1 MPVRA
6 IKNSNGDWVVTDG
19 DKTYGNH
26 GKDEKKAHRQASR
39 RRGKYETR
47 FHLVIPH
54 FGLFHRKPFLL
65 CGLEDRGRKANG

>member
-26 GKDEKKAHRQASR
+26 GKDEKKAHRQARAINMSLKKK
-39 RRGKYETR
+39 GK
-47 FHLVIPH
+47 I
-54 FGLFHRKPFLL
+54 
-65 CGLEDRGRKANG
+65 